1 MEKFQ
6 NQIKIINCHAITA
19 NKTSEQR
26 IMQPNRPLVIAL
38 MGPTAGGKTELAID
52 IANKIKT
59 NIHNVDSRQI
69 YIDMD
74 IGTAKPTPE
83 QQRQVPHFLI
93 DLCLPSKPIN
103 LYEFYLLARTSMEEE
118 LKNHKLILLV
128 GGSGLYLQ
136 SLIGGLNPPGVPP
149 QKFLREQLNKIE
161 KNERHSL
168 LKCCDP
174 KAAEQIHPQDAIRT
188 IRALEVFYAT
198 GKSFSKQK
206 SSSPPPWEILELGL
220 NPENLNTRIKERTK
234 KMYKNGLIEETENM
248 IMKYGNDLQLL
259 KTIGYGEARSIING
273 KINFEEALAITTKR
287 TLQLAKR
294 QKTWFRNKH
303 NSKWLNADNALS
315 EALSSIYEVLS

>member
-1 MEKFQ
+1 
-6 NQIKIINCHAITA
+6 
-19 NKTSEQR
+19 
-26 IMQPNRPLVIAL
+26 MQPNKPLVIAL
-38 MGPTAGGKTELAID
+38 MGPTASGKTELAID
-52 IANKIKT
+52 IAKKIKA

-83 QQRQVPHFLI
+83 QQKQVPHFLI

-103 LYEFYLLARTSMEEE
+103 LHEFHLLARTSMEEE
-118 LKNHKLILLV
+118 LKKQRLILLV

-136 SLIGGLNPPGVPP
+136 SLIGGLAPPRVSP
-149 QKFLREQLNKIE
+149 QKFLRNQLNRIE
-161 KNERHSL
+161 RKERHSL

-174 KAAEQIHPQDAIRT
+174 KAAEQIHPQDSIRT

-206 SSSPPPWEILELGL
+206 NSNPPPWKILELGL
-220 NPENLNTRIKERTK
+220 NPENLGTRIKQRTE
-234 KMYKNGLIEETENM
+234 KMYKNGLIQETENL

-303 NSKWLNADNALS
+303 NSKWLNNENALS
-315 EALSSIYEVLS
+315 EALSSIHEVLS